1 MKKIK
6 LIIAGA
12 GVLLSL
18 NCMALAGFELGA
30 KAGLNL
36 NKLNAK
42 GVTADTKIGPVAGI
56 WVRLHAVSFFVQA
69 DVVYAGRGGQY
80 VSPAI
85 PPFISAKTTKLTS
98 GYLEMPVMVGKR
110 FFKVLR
116 LNAGPNF
123 QYLLSAKQGGI
134 DVKNGMNGF
143 VVGYQAGLG
152 VDVLRFGADVR
163 YDGNLSKITSSVGGF
178 PSSSRSSVIQVT
190 FSYRF
195 MHKGV

>member
-6 LIIAGA
+6 LVISAVF
-12 GVLLSL
+12 VLISL
-18 NCMALAGFELGA
+18 HSMALAGFEFGA
-30 KAGLNL
+30 KGGLNL
-36 NKLNAK
+36 NKLNAS
-42 GVTADTKIGPVAGI
+42 GLTADTKIGPVAGL

-80 VSPAI
+80 TTPAV
-85 PPFISAKTTKLTS
+85 PPFIAAKTVKLTS

-123 QYLLSAKQGGI
+123 QYLLSAKQGGVDI
-134 DVKNGMNGF
+134 KSGMSGF

-152 VDVLRFGADVR
+152 VDISKFGADVR
-163 YDGNLSKITSSVGGF
+163 YDGNLSKITSSTGGF
-178 PSSSRSSVIQVT
+178 PSSTRSSVIQVT

-195 MHKGV
+195 VNKGV